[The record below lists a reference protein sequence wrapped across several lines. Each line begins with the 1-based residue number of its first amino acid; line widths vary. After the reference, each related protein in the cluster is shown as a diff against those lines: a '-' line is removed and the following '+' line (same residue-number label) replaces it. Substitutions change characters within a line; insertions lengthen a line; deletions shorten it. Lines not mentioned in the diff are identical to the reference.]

1 MKLRQVFSLRGS
13 ITLPAVLCALVFA
26 HLFLGL
32 GPARARA
39 QDGTVF
45 VDDFQSFN
53 VGTLST
59 GCGDMTAAAWRWGSH
74 HHFACYSA
82 GWGVDYGA
90 PMGGNTTTSDKNL
103 ILWGG
108 VPFGGGGD
116 CAATAVGPELQGLS
130 DYVLTVTVTPLALMD
145 GMSACKRGMV
155 GVAGRVGEAGA
166 FCSGYL
172 LALVLDNGES
182 LCGQGS
188 LLQLLRNERGP
199 DCDGS
204 KALTLMAS
212 EPVNITADLGGMFD
226 PEQEY
231 VLKLSM
237 AGSEIHGGVWAAE
250 DWNGG
255 DGPSLAEVAATDET
269 YAAGTFGLYQGSAR
283 AGFDNVLVTLGES
296 SEPEEPEGLAA
307 DLDFDPNTLNTKSK
321 GKYVT
326 CYVELAEGD
335 DPWDIDLATV
345 LLNDVVPAEMSPT
358 DVGDHDMDGV
368 DDRMIKFKRADVI
381 SLLSVADDASHSG
394 SGVPGGA
401 EWLLG
406 GGAGGAEWSA
416 EGVAEFAGSQAAA
429 KVMSHADS
437 VEVWVSGLLTD
448 GTAFSAKDTIRVM
461 SAGKGNGGEGDSG
474 DSDGAGEGLDSDSEG
489 LPALSVTPTFVK
501 GTTRIGFEL
510 AVAGHVR
517 LLVYDAAGRMVK
529 TLMDGHSDSGV
540 HYTTWD
546 RTSDNGRNVL
556 PGVYFVRV
564 SQAGRSSG
572 QKLMVV
578 E

>member
-1 MKLRQVFSLRGS
+1 MKLMRAFSLRGS
-13 ITLPAVLCALVFA
+13 TTLPAVLCAFAFALLV
-26 HLFLGL
+26 LGL
-32 GPARARA
+32 DPAGARA
-39 QDGTVF
+39 QDSTVF
-45 VDDFQSFN
+45 VEDFQSFN
-53 VGTLST
+53 VGTLAT
-59 GCGDMTAAAWRWGSH
+59 GCGDMTAGAWRWGSH
-74 HHFACYSA
+74 HHFACYSS
-82 GWGVDYGA
+82 GWGVGYGA
-90 PMGGNTTTSDKNL
+90 PMGGSTATSDKNL

-116 CAATAVGPELQGLS
+116 CAATAVDAELQGLS
-130 DYVLTVTVTPLALMD
+130 DYVLTVTVTPLALMN
-145 GMSACKRGMV
+145 GMSACKRGMI
-155 GVAGRVGEAGA
+155 GVAGRVSDGGA

-172 LALVLDNGES
+172 LALVLVNGES

-199 DCDGS
+199 SCDGS
-204 KALTLMAS
+204 GALTLLAS
-212 EPVNITADLGGMFD
+212 EPVNITADLGGMFN

-231 VLKLSM
+231 VLRLGM
-237 AGSEIHGGVWAAE
+237 VGSEIHGGVWTAE

-255 DGPSLAEVAATDET
+255 DGPSLAEVAATDEI

-283 AGFDNVLVTLGES
+283 AGFDNVIVTMGDS
-296 SEPEEPEGLAA
+296 SEPEEPVGLAA
-307 DLDFDPNTLNTKSK
+307 DLDFDPNTLSTKNM
-321 GKYVT
+321 GRYVT
-326 CYVELAEGD
+326 CYVELAEGN
-335 DPWDIDLATV
+335 DPRDIDLTTV
-345 LLNDVVPAEMSPT
+345 LLNDVVPAEMLPT

-368 DDRMIKFKRADVI
+368 EDRMIKFKRADVI
-381 SLLSVADDASHSG
+381 SLLSAADDAWYSG
-394 SGVPGGA
+394 SGVAGGA
-401 EWLLG
+401 EWWLG

-416 EGVAEFAGSQAAA
+416 EGHAEFAGAHAAA
-429 KVMSHADS
+429 KVKRHADS

-461 SAGKGNGGEGDSG
+461 YCGNGNGGGG
-474 DSDGAGEGLDSDSEG
+474 SDNAGEGLDGGSES
-489 LPALSVTPTFVK
+489 LPALSVTPTFVRNS
-501 GTTRIGFEL
+501 TRIGFEL

-517 LLVYDAAGRMVK
+517 LHVYDAAGRMVK
-529 TLMDGHSDSGV
+529 TLVDGYSDSGA
-540 HYTTWD
+540 HYVTWD